1 MDERGRGK
9 GGVNARIRPGLVV
22 RGGGLVS
29 RRTQGGRTLSQLAIP

>member
-22 RGGGLVS
+22 RGAATCSS
-29 RRTQGGRTLSQLAIP
+29 RSESGRTLSQLATP